1 MPAPRHK
8 ERHALAVP
16 PKASDDLVW
25 LLGRAY
31 LNYVV
36 LLQELL
42 ETEGLADR
50 VRPGMG
56 HLLFALFAEDGL
68 TLSGLT
74 ARTGLALSSVSEMVQ
89 RMEQAGLLKRERDSE
104 DKRAVRVSL
113 TGAGRRLEPR
123 VRALVARLRGVLED
137 GFTAAEARQLRA
149 GLSRVVHN
157 LHEHLKSSDLP

>member
-1 MPAPRHK
+1 MPGPRHK
-8 ERHALAVP
+8 ERHAFAVP

-42 ETEGLADR
+42 ETEGIADR

-56 HLLFALFAEDGL
+56 HLLAALFAEDGL

-74 ARTGLALSSVSEMVQ
+74 AHTGLALSSVSEMVK
-89 RMEQAGLLKRERDSE
+89 RMERAGLLKRERDSE
-104 DKRAVRVSL
+104 DRRAVRVRL
-113 TGAGRRLEPR
+113 TAAGRCLEPR
-123 VRALVARLRGVLED
+123 VRVIAKRLRNVLED
-137 GFTAAEARQLRA
+137 GFTAAESRQLRA

-157 LHEHLKSSDLP
+157 LHEHLKSS